1 MANLHK
7 YTSEEALNISYSS
20 DFEIQS
26 AWTIGSSEVSK
37 DVSNYHTVLLQID
50 EDIYYGFSED
60 SQDILGTVANCLY
73 LKGGDTIYELAIPH
87 GVGDGNGKVYL
98 HALRKTSSSAS
109 ARLVY
114 T

>member
-7 YTSEEALNISYSS
+7 YTSTEALNISYSS

-37 DVSNYHTVLLQID
+37 DVTNYHTILLQID
-50 EDIYYGFSED
+50 EDVYYGFSD
-60 SQDILGTVANCLY
+60 TTDDMLGTAANNLY
-73 LKGGDTIYELAIPH
+73 IKGGDTIYELAVPH
-87 GVGDGNGKVYL
+87 GVGDSGDVYL
-98 HALRKTSSSAS
+98 HAIRKGSSDSTG
-109 ARLVY
+109 RLVY

>member
-1 MANLHK
+1 MANLNK
-7 YTSEEALNISYSS
+7 YTSTEALNISYSS

-26 AWTIGSSEVSK
+26 AWTIGSSEVNK

-50 EDIYYGFSED
+50 EDIYYGFSQD
-60 SQDILGTVANCLY
+60 SQDILGTAANNLY
-73 LKGGDTIYELAIPH
+73 LKGGDTIYELAVPH

-98 HALRKTSSSAS
+98 HTLRKTSSSAS

>member
-7 YTSEEALNISYSS
+7 YTSTAALNISYSS

-37 DVSNYHTVLLQID
+37 DVTNYHTILLQID

-73 LKGGDTIYELAIPH
+73 LKGGDTIYELAVPH
-87 GVGDGNGKVYL
+87 GVGDSGDVYL
-98 HALRKTSSSAS
+98 HAIRKGSSDSTG
-109 ARLVY
+109 RLVY

>member
-7 YTSEEALNISYSS
+7 YTSTEALNISYAS
-20 DFEIQS
+20 DFEVQS
-26 AWTIGSSEVSK
+26 AWSITDSEGYK
-37 DVSNYHTVLLQID
+37 DITNYHTVMLQTD
-50 EDIYYGFSED
+50 EDIYYGFSRD
-60 SQDILGTVANCLY
+60 TTAMLGTAGNNLY

-87 GVGDGNGKVYL
+87 GVGDGNGNVYL

>member
-1 MANLHK
+1 MEKEWPEMTNEFKRLQREQYELFCRKQHD
-7 YTSEEALNISYSS
+7 YGPGNISVG
-20 DFEIQS
+20 
-26 AWTIGSSEVSK
+26 TM
-37 DVSNYHTVLLQID
+37 LQTD
-50 EDIYYGFSED
+50 EDIYYGFSD
-60 SQDILGTVANCLY
+60 NIADMLGTAANNLY

>member
-7 YTSEEALNISYSS
+7 YTSTEALNISYSS

-37 DVSNYHTVLLQID
+37 DVTNYHT
-50 EDIYYGFSED
+50 ED

-73 LKGGDTIYELAIPH
+73 LKGGDTIYELAVPH
-87 GVGDGNGKVYL
+87 GVGDSGDVYL
-98 HALRKTSSSAS
+98 HAIRKGSSDSTG
-109 ARLVY
+109 RLVY

>member
-7 YTSEEALNISYSS
+7 YTSTEALNISYASNFS
-20 DFEIQS
+20 MQS
-26 AWTIGSSEVSK
+26 AWSITDSEGYK
-37 DVSNYHTVLLQID
+37 DVTDYHTVLLQID
-50 EDIYYGFSED
+50 EDVYYGFSD
-60 SQDILGTVANCLY
+60 NTADMLGTSANNLY
-73 LKGGDTIYELAIPH
+73 IKGGDTIYELAIPH

-98 HALRKTSSSAS
+98 HTLRKTSSSAS